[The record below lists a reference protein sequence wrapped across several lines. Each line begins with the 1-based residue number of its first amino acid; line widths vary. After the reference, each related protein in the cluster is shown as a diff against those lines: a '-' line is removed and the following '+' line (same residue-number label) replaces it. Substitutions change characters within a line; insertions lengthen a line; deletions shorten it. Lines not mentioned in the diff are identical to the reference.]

1 MASLRTEL
9 GGAIGVL
16 LVLYTIQVQ
25 RGDSTHPIKIWI
37 DNGEVLARA
46 GNILERGGVK
56 QNLVL
61 DYDLWQ
67 AMSSL
72 QTLITT
78 PL

>member
-37 DNGEVLARA
+37 DNGEVLARE

-67 AMSSL
+67 AISSL